1 MYLSDTERVIPRQ
14 RINFVNLI
22 TEGLIF
28 LFVIF
33 FIGQLILGA
42 NRLGRLASF
51 ESAIFILFVG
61 FIILSG
67 FISLGVRWIQRRTWG
82 AFAEE
87 MGFQTEQK
95 TVFSIPKIHGTYR
108 GYRISITDSTEKQG
122 RSTVHFTNFI
132 LELNTPSQNSFTIQ
146 KRSFTH
152 FNREL
157 TNDAGVDKKLTIK
170 ISSKKLLQ
178 QMLKT
183 RRLRQGL
190 LELGERARSKVLYL
204 NGKTLHY
211 KERNQISD
219 REYIQAVLNYLI
231 ELAKLVEREEQIGF

>member
-14 RINFVNLI
+14 RINIVNLI
-22 TEGLIF
+22 TQGLLL
-28 LFVIF
+28 LFVILF
-33 FIGQLILGA
+33 LAQLILGT
-42 NRLGRLASF
+42 NQLEWLASF
-51 ESAIFILFVG
+51 ESALFILFVV

-67 FISLGVRWIQRRTWG
+67 FISLGVRWIQSRTWD
-82 AFAEE
+82 AFADE

-95 TVFSIPKIHGTYR
+95 NWFSIPKIHGTYR
-108 GYRISITDSTEKQG
+108 GHRITMADSTEKTG
-122 RSTVHFTNFI
+122 RNTVHFTNFI
-132 LELNTPSQNSFTIQ
+132 LDLNTSSQSSFTIQ
-146 KRSFTH
+146 KRSLTH

-157 TNDAGVDKKLTIK
+157 TNDAGVDKKLTVK

-183 RRLRQGL
+183 RRVRQGL
-190 LELGERARSKVLYL
+190 LELGERARTRALFL

-211 KERNQISD
+211 KERGQISD

-231 ELAKLVEREEQIGF
+231 ELAKLIQREEQIGF

>member
-1 MYLSDTERVIPRQ
+1 MYSSDTERVIPRQ

-33 FIGQLILGA
+33 FLGQLILGA

-51 ESAIFILFVG
+51 ESALFILFVV

-67 FISLGVRWIQRRTWG
+67 FISLGVRWIQRRMWS
-82 AFAEE
+82 AFADE
-87 MGFQTEQK
+87 MGLKTEQK
-95 TVFSIPKIHGTYR
+95 SWFSIPKIRGTYR
-108 GYRISITDSTEKQG
+108 GYRISIADSTERNG
-122 RSTVHFTNFI
+122 RNAVHFTNFV
-132 LELNTPSQNSFTIQ
+132 LDLNTPSRNSFTIQ
-146 KRSFTH
+146 KRNFTH

-157 TNDAGVDKKLTIK
+157 TNDPGVDKKLTVK

-183 RRLRQGL
+183 RRMRQGL
-190 LELGERARSKVLYL
+190 LELGDRARTKVLYL
-204 NGKTLHY
+204 NGKSLLY
-211 KERNQISD
+211 KERSQVND

-231 ELAKLVEREEQIGF
+231 ELAKLIEREEQIGF